1 MNQHHVQEAY
11 LESFRD
17 SKTGKVWVY
26 SKTTGEKFQKSTKHC
41 TAEIDF
47 QSAQLEKAQNDIVES
62 PGITALKQLQLKGS
76 ISDAEYH
83 LISQW
88 TALHLIRNI
97 KMRRVFEESG
107 QDYETEFAEEFRK
120 ELAFSKSYLCFVHDY
135 KCSGINFFVT
145 SDHPIVEFDCLGDI
159 VRFFVLSPQ
168 RLLQFSSRND
178 VFSHEKES
186 IEDIVNSMLWASS
199 SEIFSHRSDVDI
211 EKLKTIS
218 EKWNMTPRLET
229 QRIFNLQ
236 SPMRKVLEVFPG
248 AQRALFRRY
257 HIGGCSSCGFSPDE
271 TLAQVCARN
280 GNLDVAEVLAHIQS
294 SHEQD
299 AKVLISPAELAGLLQ
314 RDQSVKLVDVRSREE
329 FEAVNIAGSVLL
341 SQDVMRELM
350 ASGSN
355 TNPVV
360 VIDHAGKNGL
370 DAAAYFMGHGLQNV
384 RCLRGGIDAWAQE
397 VEPKMRRYKLG

>member
-1 MNQHHVQEAY
+1 MLN
-11 LESFRD
+11 
-17 SKTGKVWVY
+17 
-26 SKTTGEKFQKSTKHC
+26 
-41 TAEIDF
+41 
-47 QSAQLEKAQNDIVES
+47 
-62 PGITALKQLQLKGS
+62 
-76 ISDAEYH
+76 IS
-83 LISQW
+83 
-88 TALHLIRNI
+88 
-97 KMRRVFEESG
+97 
-107 QDYETEFAEEFRK
+107 
-120 ELAFSKSYLCFVHDY
+120 
-135 KCSGINFFVT
+135 
-145 SDHPIVEFDCLGDI
+145 
-159 VRFFVLSPQ
+159 
-168 RLLQFSSRND
+168 
-178 VFSHEKES
+178 
-186 IEDIVNSMLWASS
+186 
-199 SEIFSHRSDVDI
+199 
-211 EKLKTIS
+211 
-218 EKWNMTPRLET
+218 
-229 QRIFNLQ
+229 LQ
-236 SPMRKVLEVFPG
+236 SPMSAVLENFPG
-248 AQRALFRRY
+248 AQRALFRKY

-314 RDQSVKLVDVRSREE
+314 RDKSVKLVDVRSREE

-355 TNPVV
+355 TNPIV